1 MRLVSGKE
9 KLSVSSDMGCLN
21 RNQKEEEEEMANK
34 VAGQQWWAISSL
46 GRQLKGKNPDEE
58 EKEEEEKELEVI
70 LLSNRKPKVEQLG
83 ETEVC
88 GFSLVSLLSG
98 DIF

>member
-21 RNQKEEEEEMANK
+21 RNQKEEENAKK
-34 VAGQQWWAISSL
+34 VAAQRWWAISSL

-58 EKEEEEKELEVI
+58 EKEEEENELEVI